1 MTFTATELA
10 SMRDTQESFMADACQ
25 IGTVTKTQNSM
36 GEEVS
41 GPPSYAAETVCGLQ
55 MTGGL
60 QSAERRTSDGTVVSA
75 DAKLRL
81 PHDAVI
87 GVTSVVKITKRFGTA
102 ITPVVYEVMGVPAVG
117 PSGIVC
123 YLLAVAT

>member
-1 MTFTATELA
+1 
-10 SMRDTQESFMADACQ
+10 MRDTQESFMADACQ
-25 IGTVTKTQNSM
+25 IGTVTTSQNEM
-36 GEEVS
+36 GEIVA
-41 GPPSYAAETVCGLQ
+41 GAPSYAAETACGLQ

-60 QSAERRTSDGTVVSA
+60 QSAEYRTSDGTLVSA

-81 PHDAVI
+81 PHDAAVA
-87 GVTSVVKITKRFGTA
+87 VTNVVKITKRFGTA

-123 YLLAVAT
+123 YLRQVAT